1 MKKVSMKNK
10 KALTGLLFV
19 SPWIV
24 GFLLL
29 VLYPFYRTIFFSFN
43 DVSYGM
49 RSGWRYKWVGIE
61 NFNRI
66 LFQDTDFVIQ
76 LQDFLVS
83 TLIQVP
89 VIIALSVIIAVLLN
103 QKLKGNWIF
112 RLIFFLP
119 IIILSGK
126 LITNIQDYGGTAL
139 TSSKIVMDILETII
153 PSKEMVLLVIQLF
166 EKVTELLWYCAV
178 PILIFLASL
187 QNVNPSIYEAASIDG
202 ASPWVTFWKITL
214 PTIFPLIN
222 VGVIFIVV
230 FLANFEANPI
240 ISTILESTYDG
251 ARREGY
257 ASAMSILYTFFQLIL
272 IGILYFIIRG
282 RNKIKAD

>member
-1 MKKVSMKNK
+1 MKNISMQKK

-19 SPWIV
+19 SPWII

-29 VLYPFYRTIFFSFN
+29 VAYPFFRTISFSFN
-43 DVSYGM
+43 DVSYGI
-49 RSGWRYKWVGIE
+49 RSGWRYRWVGLE
-61 NFNRI
+61 NYSRI
-66 LFQDTDFVIQ
+66 LLQDTDFIVE

-83 TLIQVP
+83 TIVQVP
-89 VIIALSVIIAVLLN
+89 VIVSLSIMIAVLLN
-103 QKLKGNWIF
+103 QKVSANWIF

-126 LITNIQDYGGTAL
+126 LIMNMQNYGGSSF
-139 TSSKIVMDILETII
+139 TSNRIVMDILQTII
-153 PSKEMVLLVIQLF
+153 PSEEIAIVILELF

-178 PILIFLASL
+178 PILIFLAAL
-187 QNVNPSIYEAASIDG
+187 QNVNPSVYEAASIDG

-214 PTIFPLIN
+214 PTIFPLVN
-222 VGVIFIVV
+222 VCVVFVVV

-240 ISTILESTYDG
+240 ISIILESTYDG

-257 ASAMSILYTFFQLIL
+257 ASAMSIIYTFFQLLL
-272 IGILYFIIRG
+272 IGILYFSLRS
-282 RNKIKAD
+282 RKKRS